1 LASVYA
7 STRQRCGRRG
17 RVLRRA
23 AQRAG
28 VGVVGASATSWG
40 RGVQA
45 RILGGLAKDEQLM
58 ADDQHTSMAFVA
70 PHVASKYDLLPH
82 PPAFQPHF
90 HSCQTALP
98 LALHTLQNPS
108 IWTTIFL
115 LTIANA
121 SQLANRIVSQH
132 TTTHRA
138 LSTLPGLILLMSA
151 GLPFFVL
158 VHSLVVIWDVHASSN
173 IFFSVEAHFCCLVTR
188 VFVCAD
194 VSVGVGAFV
203 CVQNTTSGPDS
214 EPHPTTA
221 KTAARKP
228 RPHGW

>member
-1 LASVYA
+1 MGAYSEPRHDGGGIASRSHREQQRTATSVA
-7 STRQRCGRRG
+7 PVVCSTRGGGFGSQKAIDLRG
-17 RVLRRA
+17 A
-23 AQRAG
+23 AF
-28 VGVVGASATSWG
+28 
-40 RGVQA
+40 A
-45 RILGGLAKDEQLM
+45 RTTPM

-70 PHVASKYDLLPH
+70 PHVASKYNLLPH

-132 TTTHRA
+132 TTPHRA

-151 GLPFFVL
+151 GLPFFAL
-158 VHSLVVIWDVHASSN
+158 VHSLVVI
-173 IFFSVEAHFCCLVTR
+173 C
-188 VFVCAD
+188 
-194 VSVGVGAFV
+194 
-203 CVQNTTSGPDS
+203 
-214 EPHPTTA
+214 
-221 KTAARKP
+221 
-228 RPHGW
+228 

>member
-1 LASVYA
+1 VRSLQQPRTLDGGRRGQSILGGVVLASVYA
-7 STRQRCGRRG
+7 STRQRCGRRR

-90 HSCQTALP
+90 QSCQTALP
-98 LALHTLQNPS
+98 LDLHTLQNPS
-108 IWTTIFL
+108 TWT
-115 LTIANA
+115 TIANA

-151 GLPFFVL
+151 GLPFFAL
-158 VHSLVVIWDVHASSN
+158 VHSLVVI
-173 IFFSVEAHFCCLVTR
+173 C
-188 VFVCAD
+188 
-194 VSVGVGAFV
+194 
-203 CVQNTTSGPDS
+203 
-214 EPHPTTA
+214 
-221 KTAARKP
+221 
-228 RPHGW
+228 